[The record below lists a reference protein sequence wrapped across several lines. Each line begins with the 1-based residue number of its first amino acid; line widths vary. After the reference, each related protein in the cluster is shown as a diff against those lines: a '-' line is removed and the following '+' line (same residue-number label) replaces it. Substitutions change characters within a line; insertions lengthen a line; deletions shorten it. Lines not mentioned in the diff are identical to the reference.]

1 MRRPDGLTV
10 AELATFEATLL
21 GSHVTRTRVIALDRD
36 ELPVRRFT
44 PRVLSGSVD
53 VDTSRIPTRSASLD
67 LVDTDRS
74 LEFAPGSA
82 AEAAAFADSFIQ
94 ITRDIYV
101 PALGR
106 WVEVPVIT
114 GPITSL
120 SRRGALV
127 SIEITGK
134 EALALA
140 PAVLWTDENA
150 KLLPRGLSKITA
162 IRRLLAA
169 QGERKFALP
178 ETPASTLKEPIHLD
192 RLAEPW
198 IVAGKIAASMN
209 MQLYYDGAGYLRL
222 RGRPADR
229 VFAFRTT
236 ELEGA
241 PPNVLERPELAFDL
255 SAVRNIY
262 EVLGPEP
269 DGKGKD
275 RLRYAAKATGALSP
289 TALARNG
296 EPRWLVES
304 EEIDHA
310 KRLADVRAVAERG
323 LERTSKIAV
332 TIGFS
337 GLPAPHLE
345 ELDPVAL
352 YDEGVWTAFDLV
364 SFTIPLVAG
373 EAMSYNSL
381 RRISAAKRRAS

>member
-10 AELATFEATLL
+10 ADLAKFETTLL
-21 GSHVTRTRVIALDRD
+21 GSHFTRTRVVALDRD
-36 ELPVRRFT
+36 ELPVRRYT

-53 VDTSRIPTRSASLD
+53 VDTSRLPTRSASLD
-67 LVDTDRS
+67 LVDTERA
-74 LEFAPGSA
+74 LEFAPSSS
-82 AEAAAFADSFIQ
+82 AEAAAFADTFLQ
-94 ITRDIYV
+94 VTRDVWV

-106 WVEVPVIT
+106 WVECPVIT
-114 GPITSL
+114 GPITKL

-127 SIEITGK
+127 SLELTGK
-134 EALALA
+134 ESRAIA

-150 KLLPRGLSKITA
+150 KLLPRGLSRITA

-178 ETPASTLKEPIHLD
+178 ETPTATLKDPIHLD

-198 IVAGKIAASMN
+198 LVAAKIAASMN
-209 MQLYYDGAGYLRL
+209 MQLYYDGAGYVRL
-222 RGRPADR
+222 RKRPADR
-229 VFAFRTT
+229 LFAFRTT
-236 ELEGA
+236 TVEGA
-241 PPNVLERPELAFDL
+241 PPNVLERPELAYDL
-255 SAVRNIY
+255 AAVRNVY

-269 DGKGKD
+269 DGKGKQ
-275 RLRYAAKATGALSP
+275 RLRYAAKATGPLSP
-289 TALARNG
+289 ASLARNG
-296 EPRWLVES
+296 EPLWLVTS

-323 LERTSKIAV
+323 LDRTSRISVAV
-332 TIGFS
+332 SFS

-352 YDEGVWTAFDLV
+352 YDDGVWTPFDLL

-373 EAMSYNSL
+373 EAQSYNSL
-381 RRISAAKRRAS
+381 RRVSSAKRRAS